1 MFSRPFLSYPWGL
14 ATPQALTAK
23 DANAYALTSYT
34 DQMIK
39 KFQNLIL

>member
-14 ATPQALTAK
+14 ATPQAFTAK